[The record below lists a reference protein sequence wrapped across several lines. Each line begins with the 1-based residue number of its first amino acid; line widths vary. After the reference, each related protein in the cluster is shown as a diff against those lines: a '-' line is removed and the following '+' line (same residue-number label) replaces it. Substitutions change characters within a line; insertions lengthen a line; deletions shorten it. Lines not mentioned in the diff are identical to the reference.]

1 MKRLLPCSSA
11 GHTTFHPRA
20 RTLEFL
26 LLNVELKTIASS
38 FYDEFKAH
46 VRKEVMLLDETR

>member
-20 RTLEFL
+20 NFEFL

-46 VRKEVMLLDETR
+46 VSKEVMLLDETR